1 MYDIRDNKVVGV
13 SHILF
18 IFKEAIMRS
27 LINDLYVTIN
37 QSSRWV
43 DEFCQTVPYW
53 NERFDG
59 LDRMDTYGLD
69 SEDADMDIGVLW
81 AERLA

>member
-1 MYDIRDNKVVGV
+1 
-13 SHILF
+13 
-18 IFKEAIMRS
+18 MRS
-27 LINDLYVTIN
+27 LINDLYATIN
-37 QSSRWV
+37 ESSRWV
-43 DEFCQTVPYW
+43 DDFCQTVPYW

-59 LDRMDTYGLD
+59 LDLMDTYGLD

>member
-1 MYDIRDNKVVGV
+1 
-13 SHILF
+13 
-18 IFKEAIMRS
+18 MRS
-27 LINDLYVTIN
+27 LINDLYATIN
-37 QSSRWV
+37 ESSRWV
-43 DEFCQTVPYW
+43 DDFCQTVSYW
-53 NERFDG
+53 NEKFDG